1 MTPVAIGAQEHLAPL
16 ADARGSASYSTPGFS
31 FDVFQGAIMS
41 IIQDRRT
48 LLTGAAAATLFT
60 PGLAFAQSGDVT
72 PMRAAA
78 EKGFDASVKRIQD
91 WIALPSIAAENR
103 DMEKGCEY
111 MMALARD
118 AGFQHVERIPTDGFP
133 GVFAT
138 LDVGAKRTIG
148 IYFMYDVKQFDPAE
162 WSSPPLEAR
171 VVDKPGFGKVIVG
184 RGAVNQKG
192 PEATFLAA
200 LHAIRAAGK
209 KPPVNIVLV
218 CEGEEEIGS
227 PNFRQI
233 VTQPKVLAALKKCE
247 GVVIPAGWQSPSNG
261 GVSVNLG
268 AKGVVEFELVASGAK
283 WGKGPKTDIH
293 SSEKAR
299 VDSPAWRL
307 VSALATLVT
316 PDGNTPAVD
325 GYFEKVRPLTAREKE
340 LLAMAARQM
349 SEADAKKAMGVDR
362 WIDDLPWDK
371 ALERLA
377 SQPTINIEGLVSG
390 YTGPGGKTIL
400 PGRAVA
406 KIDTRLVP
414 NQTKDDAVAKIRA
427 HLDKRGFT
435 DIELNV
441 TGGYDPT
448 ETDESSR
455 LIKAEIATYKKAGVP
470 ISVYP
475 RLAGSWP
482 GAVFTS
488 APVSLPAGQFGL
500 GHGSGAHAPNEYY
513 VIESTNPKVEGL
525 VGATVGYIDF
535 LYEIAAI
542 K

>member
-1 MTPVAIGAQEHLAPL
+1 
-16 ADARGSASYSTPGFS
+16 
-31 FDVFQGAIMS
+31 MS

-111 MMALARD
+111 MMALAKD

-448 ETDESSR
+448 ETDENSR

>member
-1 MTPVAIGAQEHLAPL
+1 MSELIQSRRSLLA
-16 ADARGSASYSTPGFS
+16 AG
-31 FDVFQGAIMS
+31 
-41 IIQDRRT
+41 
-48 LLTGAAAATLFT
+48 AATLFT

-72 PMRAAA
+72 PIRLAA
-78 EKGFDASVKRIQD
+78 EKGYDASVKRIQE
-91 WIALPSIAAENR
+91 WIGLPSIAAENR
-103 DMEKGCEY
+103 DMDKGCDY
-111 MMALARD
+111 MMALAKD
-118 AGFQHVERIPTDGFP
+118 AGFQHVEKIPTAGFP

-148 IYFMYDVKQFDPAE
+148 IYFMYDVKQYDPAE

-171 VVDKPGFGKVIVG
+171 IVDKPGFGKVIVG

-247 GVVIPAGWQSPSNG
+247 GVIIPAGWQSPSNG

-268 AKGVVEFELVASGAK
+268 AKGVVELELTASGAK

-307 VSALATLVT
+307 VQALTSLVS
-316 PDGNTPAVD
+316 PDGNTPAID

-340 LLAMAARQM
+340 LIGLAAQQM
-349 SEADAKKAMGVDR
+349 SEADAKKTMGVDR
-362 WIDDLPWDK
+362 WIDDMSWEK
-371 ALERLA
+371 SLERLA
-377 SQPTINIEGLVSG
+377 SQPTVNIEGLVAG
-390 YTGPGGKTIL
+390 YTGPGGKTVL
-400 PGRAVA
+400 PGRATA
-406 KIDTRLVP
+406 KIDMRLVP
-414 NQTKDDAVAKIRA
+414 NQTKDDTVAKLRA

-435 DIELNV
+435 DVEVNV
-441 TGGYDPT
+441 SGGYDPT
-448 ETDESSR
+448 ETDENSR

-470 ISVYP
+470 VSLYP

-488 APVSLPAGQFGL
+488 GPVSLPAGQFGL

-513 VIESTNPKVEGL
+513 VIESSNPKVEGL
-525 VGATVGYIDF
+525 VGATVGYADF

-542 K
+542 A

>member
-1 MTPVAIGAQEHLAPL
+1 
-16 ADARGSASYSTPGFS
+16 
-31 FDVFQGAIMS
+31 MS
-41 IIQDRRT
+41 NALIQNRRT
-48 LLTGAAAATLFT
+48 LLAGAAATTLFA
-60 PGLAFAQSGDVT
+60 PGLAFA
-72 PMRAAA
+72 AAA
-78 EKGFDASVKRIQD
+78 SDMPAIRKAAEAGYDASVKRIQD

-103 DMEKGCEY
+103 DMDKGCDY

-118 AGFQHVERIPTDGFP
+118 AGFQQVEKVPTDGAP
-133 GVFAT
+133 GVFGV
-138 LDVGAKRTIG
+138 LDVGAKRWLAV
-148 IYFMYDVKQFDPAE
+148 YFMYDVKQYDPAE

-171 VVDKPGFGKVIVG
+171 IVDKPGFGKVIVG

-192 PEATFLAA
+192 PQATFLAA

-209 KPPVNIVLV
+209 TPPVNLVLV

-227 PNFRQI
+227 PHFRQV
-233 VTQPKVLAALKKCE
+233 VTKPNVLAALKKCE

-283 WGKGPKTDIH
+283 WGRGPKTDIH

-307 VSALATLVT
+307 VQALTTLVT
-316 PDGNTPAVD
+316 PDGNNPAID
-325 GYFEKVRPLTAREKE
+325 GYFEKVRPLTPREKE
-340 LLAMAARQM
+340 LIALAAKQM
-349 SEADAKKAMGVDR
+349 SEADAKKALGVEH
-362 WIDDLPWDK
+362 WIDDLPWEQT
-371 ALERLA
+371 LQRLA

-390 YTGPGGKTIL
+390 YTGPGGKTVL

-406 KIDTRLVP
+406 KIDLRLVP
-414 NQTKDDAVAKIRA
+414 DMTMDDSLAKLRA
-427 HLDKRGFT
+427 HLDKRGFQ
-435 DIELNV
+435 DVEV
-441 TGGYDPT
+441 KVSGGYDPT
-448 ETDESSR
+448 ETDENSR
-455 LIKAEIATYKKAGVP
+455 LIRAQINSYKRLGVP
-470 ISVYP
+470 ASVYP

-488 APVSLPAGQFGL
+488 PPVSLPAGQFGL

-513 VIESTNPKVEGL
+513 VIESSNPKVEGL
-525 VGATVGYIDF
+525 VGGAMSYVD
-535 LYEIAAI
+535 LMYEIATL

>member
-16 ADARGSASYSTPGFS
+16 ADGRGSASYSTPGFS

-111 MMALARD
+111 MMALAKD
-118 AGFQHVERIPTDGFP
+118 AGFQHVERVPTDGFP

-448 ETDESSR
+448 ETDENSR

>member
-1 MTPVAIGAQEHLAPL
+1 MSDQHQ
-16 ADARGSASYSTPGFS
+16 GSG
-31 FDVFQGAIMS
+31 VFAN
-41 IIQDRRT
+41 RRT

-60 PGLAFAQSGDVT
+60 PGFSFAASGDLT
-72 PMRAAA
+72 AIRKAA
-78 EKGFDASVKRIQD
+78 ETGYDASVKRIQE
-91 WIALPSIAAENR
+91 WIALPSIAAEDR
-103 DMEKGCEY
+103 DMDKGCDY

-118 AGFQHVERIPTDGFP
+118 AGFQHVEKVPTKGHP

-138 LDVGAKRTIG
+138 LDAGAKRTIG

-171 VVDKPGFGKVIVG
+171 IVDKPGFGKVIVG

-192 PEATFLAA
+192 PEATFLAG

-227 PNFRQI
+227 PNFRDI
-233 VTQPKVLAALKKCE
+233 VTKPNVLAALKRCE
-247 GVVIPAGWQSPSNG
+247 GVVIPAGWQSPSDG

-268 AKGVVEFELVASGAK
+268 AKGIAELELVASGAK
-283 WGKGPKTDIH
+283 WGRGPKTDIH

-307 VSALATLVT
+307 VQALQTLVT

-340 LLAMAARQM
+340 LLAMAAKQL
-349 SEADAKKAMGVDR
+349 SEADAKKALGVEH
-362 WIDDLPWDK
+362 WIDDLSWEK
-371 ALERLA
+371 TLERLA

-414 NQTKDDAVAKIRA
+414 NQTMEDSVAKIRA
-427 HLDKRGFT
+427 HLDKRGFQ
-435 DIELNV
+435 DVEVNV

-448 ETDESSR
+448 ETDENSR
-455 LIKAEIATYKKAGVP
+455 LIKAEIATYKRMGVP
-470 ISVYP
+470 VTVYP

-488 APVSLPAGQFGL
+488 PPVSLPAGQFGL

-513 VIESTNPKVEGL
+513 VIESSNPKVEGL
-525 VGATVGYIDF
+525 VGATMSYVDF
-535 LYEIAAI
+535 LYEIAAM

>member
-1 MTPVAIGAQEHLAPL
+1 MSDQHQ
-16 ADARGSASYSTPGFS
+16 GSG
-31 FDVFQGAIMS
+31 VFAN
-41 IIQDRRT
+41 RRT

-60 PGLAFAQSGDVT
+60 PGFSFAASGDLT
-72 PMRAAA
+72 AIRKAA
-78 EKGFDASVKRIQD
+78 ETGYDASVKRIQE
-91 WIALPSIAAENR
+91 WIALPSIAAEDR
-103 DMEKGCEY
+103 DMDKGCDY

-118 AGFQHVERIPTDGFP
+118 AGFQHVEKVPTKGHP

-138 LDVGAKRTIG
+138 LDAGAKRTIG

-171 VVDKPGFGKVIVG
+171 IVDKPGFGKVIVG

-192 PEATFLAA
+192 PEATFLAG

-209 KPPVNIVLV
+209 KPQVNIVLV

-227 PNFRQI
+227 PNFRDI
-233 VTQPKVLAALKKCE
+233 VTKPNVLAALKKCE
-247 GVVIPAGWQSPSNG
+247 GVVIPAGWQSPSDG

-268 AKGVVEFELVASGAK
+268 AKGIAELELVASGAK
-283 WGKGPKTDIH
+283 WGRGPKTDIH

-307 VSALATLVT
+307 VQALQTLVT

-340 LLAMAARQM
+340 LLAMAAKQL
-349 SEADAKKAMGVDR
+349 SEADAKKALGVEH
-362 WIDDLPWDK
+362 WIDDLSWEK
-371 ALERLA
+371 TLERLA

-414 NQTKDDAVAKIRA
+414 NQTMEDSVAKIRA
-427 HLDKRGFT
+427 HLDKRGFQ
-435 DIELNV
+435 DVEVNV

-448 ETDESSR
+448 ETDENSR
-455 LIKAEIATYKKAGVP
+455 LIKAEIATYKRMGVP
-470 ISVYP
+470 VTVYP

-488 APVSLPAGQFGL
+488 PPVSLPAGQFGL

-513 VIESTNPKVEGL
+513 VIESSNPKVEGL
-525 VGATVGYIDF
+525 VGATMSYVDF
-535 LYEIAAI
+535 LYEIAAM

>member
-1 MTPVAIGAQEHLAPL
+1 
-16 ADARGSASYSTPGFS
+16 
-31 FDVFQGAIMS
+31 MS
-41 IIQDRRT
+41 NALVQNRRT
-48 LLTGAAAATLFT
+48 LLTGAAAATLLS
-60 PGLAFAQSGDVT
+60 PGLAFA
-72 PMRAAA
+72 AAA
-78 EKGFDASVKRIQD
+78 DDMAAIRKAAEAGYDASVKRIQD
-91 WIALPSIAAENR
+91 WIALPSIAAEDR
-103 DMEKGCEY
+103 DMDKGCEY

-118 AGFQHVERIPTDGFP
+118 AGFTNVEKVPTDGAP
-133 GVFAT
+133 GVFGV
-138 LDVGAKRTIG
+138 LDVGAKRWLA
-148 IYFMYDVKQFDPAE
+148 IYFMYDVKQYDPAE

-171 VVDKPGFGKVIVG
+171 IVDKPGFGKVIVG

-192 PEATFLAA
+192 PQATFLAA

-209 KPPVNIVLV
+209 KPPVNLVLV

-227 PNFRQI
+227 PHFRQV
-233 VTQPKVLAALKKCE
+233 VTKPNVLAALKKCE

-283 WGKGPKTDIH
+283 WGRGPKTDIH

-307 VSALATLVT
+307 VQALTTLVT
-316 PDGNTPAVD
+316 PDGNNPAID

-340 LLAMAARQM
+340 LIALAAKQM
-349 SEADAKKAMGVDR
+349 SEADAKKALGVEH
-362 WIDDLPWDK
+362 WIDDLPWEQT
-371 ALERLA
+371 LQRLA

-390 YTGPGGKTIL
+390 YTGPGGKTVL

-406 KIDTRLVP
+406 KIDLRLVP
-414 NQTKDDAVAKIRA
+414 NMTMDDSIAKLRA
-427 HLDKRGFT
+427 HLDKRGFQ
-435 DIELNV
+435 DVEV
-441 TGGYDPT
+441 KVSGGYDPT
-448 ETDESSR
+448 ETDENSR
-455 LIKAEIATYKKAGVP
+455 LIRAQLNSYKRLGVQT
-470 ISVYP
+470 SVYP

-488 APVSLPAGQFGL
+488 PPVSLPAGQFGL

-513 VIESTNPKVEGL
+513 VIESSNPKVEGL
-525 VGATVGYIDF
+525 IGGAMSYVD
-535 LYEIAAI
+535 LMYEIATV

>member
-1 MTPVAIGAQEHLAPL
+1 MPNHQQGHGLTP
-16 ADARGSASYSTPGFS
+16 
-31 FDVFQGAIMS
+31 
-41 IIQDRRT
+41 DRRT
-48 LLTGAAAATLFT
+48 LITGAAAASLFV
-60 PGLAFAQSGDVT
+60 PGLTLASSGD
-72 PMRAAA
+72 MAAIQKAA
-78 EKGFDASVKRIQD
+78 EDGYDASVKRIQD

-103 DMEKGCEY
+103 DMDKGASY
-111 MMALARD
+111 MMSLARD
-118 AGFQHVERIPTDGFP
+118 AGFQNIEKIPTDGHP

-138 LDVGAKRTIG
+138 LNVGAKRWMG
-148 IYFMYDVKQFDPAE
+148 IYFMYDVKQYDPAE

-171 VVDKPGFGKVIVG
+171 IVDKPGFGKVIVG

-192 PEATFLAA
+192 PQATFLAA

-209 KPPVNIVLV
+209 KSPVNLVLV

-247 GVVIPAGWQSPSNG
+247 GVIIPAGWQSPSDG

-268 AKGVVEFELVASGAK
+268 AKGIAELELVASGAK
-283 WGKGPKTDIH
+283 WGRGPLTDIH

-307 VSALATLVT
+307 IQALQTLVS
-316 PDGNTPAVD
+316 PDGNTPVVD
-325 GYFEKVRPLTAREKE
+325 GYFEKVRPLTPREKE
-340 LLAMAARQM
+340 LIALAAKQL
-349 SEADAKKAMGVDR
+349 SEADAKKALGVTHF
-362 WIDDLPWDK
+362 IDDLPWEK
-371 ALERLA
+371 TLERLA
-377 SQPTINIEGLVSG
+377 SQPTINIEGLVAG
-390 YTGPGGKTIL
+390 YTGPGGKTVL

-406 KIDTRLVP
+406 KIDMRLVP
-414 NQTKDDAVAKIRA
+414 NQTMADSVAKLRA
-427 HLDKRGFT
+427 HLDKRGFK
-435 DIELNV
+435 DVEVNV
-441 TGGYDPT
+441 SGGYDPT
-448 ETDESSR
+448 ETDEKSR
-455 LIKAEIATYKKAGVP
+455 LIQAELATYKRRGVATTL
-470 ISVYP
+470 YP

-513 VIESTNPKVEGL
+513 VIESSNPKVEGL
-525 VGATVGYIDF
+525 VGATMGYVDF
-535 LYEIAAI
+535 LYEIAAA